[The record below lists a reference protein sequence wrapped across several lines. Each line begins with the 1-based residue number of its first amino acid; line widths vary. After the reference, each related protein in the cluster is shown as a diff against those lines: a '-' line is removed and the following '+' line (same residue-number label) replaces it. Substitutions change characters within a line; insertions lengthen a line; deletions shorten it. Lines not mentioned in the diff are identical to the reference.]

1 MQSLENLEDVF
12 GKTLFQ
18 DILIDSLFFQ
28 NNFKKISTTG
38 ITEWYSI
45 IVTIEM
51 LSIGEPGQKFHLL
64 MNEAQWVGDSYPYSL
79 PAVKFATAAGPPLLL
94 WLQDSKA
101 SAQA

>member
-18 DILIDSLFFQ
+18 NILIDSLFFQ

-64 MNEAQWVGDSYPYSL
+64 MNEAQ
-79 PAVKFATAAGPPLLL
+79 
-94 WLQDSKA
+94 
-101 SAQA
+101 